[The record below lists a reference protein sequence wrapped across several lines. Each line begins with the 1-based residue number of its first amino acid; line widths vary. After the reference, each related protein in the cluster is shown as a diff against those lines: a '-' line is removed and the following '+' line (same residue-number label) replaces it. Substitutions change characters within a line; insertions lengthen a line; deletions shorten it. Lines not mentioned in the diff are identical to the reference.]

1 MSAAFSTDATA
12 VPGPDTVSTAARV
25 ALLDEPDRLR
35 VGLSPI
41 RRRLL
46 ERLRQPAS
54 ATQLASELAMGRQR
68 VNYHLRALEK
78 ARLVDLVEERQRR
91 GCVERILLARA
102 QAFIVDPAVM
112 AAKTGSS
119 GATGTP
125 SGTPAVSR
133 AVQDKFSAEHLID
146 AAADVVRDVTRMRVQ
161 AEKQG
166 ARLLT
171 FTMQTDV
178 SFAEPGDLER
188 FTTSIAEFVAREA
201 AKVHTPAGGRRYR
214 IVIGGHPSPRPDS
227 EKQASE
233 KHASDKPAADKH
245 ASDRH
250 AGESHHDRE
259 PRDREHR
266 EPRDDRPRA
275 GRSPRRRTH

>member
-1 MSAAFSTDATA
+1 MSTM
-12 VPGPDTVSTAARV
+12 

-46 ERLRQPAS
+46 ERLREPAS

-78 ARLVDLVEERQRR
+78 AKLVDLVEERQRR
-91 GCVERILLARA
+91 GCVERILVARA

-112 AAKTGSS
+112 TAKTG
-119 GATGTP
+119 
-125 SGTPAVSR
+125 VSR
-133 AVQDKFSAEHLID
+133 AAQDRFSAEHLID
-146 AAADVVRDVTRMRVQ
+146 TAADLVRDVTRMRVQ

-166 ARLLT
+166 TRLLT
-171 FTMQTDV
+171 FTMQTDI
-178 SFAEPGDLER
+178 SFAEPGDLDR
-188 FTTSIAEFVAREA
+188 FTTAVAEFVTREA
-201 AKVHTPAGGRRYR
+201 AKYHTPGGGRRYHL
-214 IVIGGHPSPRPDS
+214 VIGGHPSPRADVIGA
-227 EKQASE
+227 Q
-233 KHASDKPAADKH
+233 KPL
-245 ASDRH
+245 
-250 AGESHHDRE
+250 AGESHHDRD
-259 PRDREHR
+259 RDTK

>member
-1 MSAAFSTDATA
+1 MS
-12 VPGPDTVSTAARV
+12 GPV

-68 VNYHLRALEK
+68 INYHLRALEK
-78 ARLVDLVEERQRR
+78 AKLVDLVEERQRR
-91 GCVERILLARA
+91 GCVERILVARA

-112 AAKTGSS
+112 TAKTGTHSTAS
-119 GATGTP
+119 LG
-125 SGTPAVSR
+125 VSR
-133 AVQDKFSAEHLID
+133 TAQDKFSAEHLID
-146 AAADVVRDVTRMRVQ
+146 TAADVVRDVTRMRVQ

-166 ARLLT
+166 TRLLT
-171 FTMQTDV
+171 FTMKTDI

-188 FTTSIAEFVAREA
+188 FTTCVAEFVAREG
-201 AKVHTPAGGRRYR
+201 AKYNAPDGGGRRYR
-214 IVIGGHPSPRPDS
+214 VVIGGHPSPRTDPTGTHR
-227 EKQASE
+227 A
-233 KHASDKPAADKH
+233 
-245 ASDRH
+245 
-250 AGESHHDRE
+250 AGETHHDRD
-259 PRDREHR
+259 RDSK

-275 GRSPRRRTH
+275 GRSARRRTH

>member
-1 MSAAFSTDATA
+1 MLTE
-12 VPGPDTVSTAARV
+12 
-25 ALLDEPDRLR
+25 LLDEPDRLR

-54 ATQLASELAMGRQR
+54 ATQLASELSMGRQR

-78 ARLVDLVEERQRR
+78 AKLVDLVEERQRR
-91 GCVERILLARA
+91 GCIERILIARA

-112 AAKTGSS
+112 TAKTGSAGS
-119 GATGTP
+119 N
-125 SGTPAVSR
+125 SPAPLGVSR

-146 AAADVVRDVTRMRVQ
+146 TAADMVRDVTRMRAA

-166 ARLLT
+166 SRLLT

-188 FTTSIAEFVAREA
+188 FTTAVAELVAREA
-201 AKVHTPAGGRRYR
+201 AKFHTPTSGRRYR
-214 IVIGGHPSPRPDS
+214 IVIGGHPSPR
-227 EKQASE
+227 
-233 KHASDKPAADKH
+233 SDKP
-245 ASDRH
+245 

-259 PRDREHR
+259 WDSKEA
-266 EPRDDRPRA
+266 RDDRPRA
-275 GRSPRRRTH
+275 GRSGRRRPH

>member
-1 MSAAFSTDATA
+1 MSELAS
-12 VPGPDTVSTAARV
+12 AARV

-78 ARLVDLVEERQRR
+78 AKLVDLVEERQRR
-91 GCVERILLARA
+91 GCVERILIARA

-112 AAKTGSS
+112 TAKTGSNS
-119 GATGTP
+119 PATLG
-125 SGTPAVSR
+125 VSR
-133 AVQDKFSAEHLID
+133 TAQDKFSAEHLID
-146 AAADVVRDVTRMRVQ
+146 TAADLVRDVTRMRAQ

-188 FTTSIAEFVAREA
+188 FTTAVAEFVAREA
-201 AKVHTPAGGRRYR
+201 AKYHNPSGGRRYR
-214 IVIGGHPSPRPDS
+214 VVIGGHPSPR
-227 EKQASE
+227 A
-233 KHASDKPAADKH
+233 DKPA
-245 ASDRH
+245 
-250 AGESHHDRE
+250 GEIHHDRDKESRE
-259 PRDREHR
+259 PRDE
-266 EPRDDRPRA
+266 RPRA
-275 GRSPRRRTH
+275 GRSTRRRTH

>member
-1 MSAAFSTDATA
+1 MPAA
-12 VPGPDTVSTAARV
+12 V

-35 VGLSPI
+35 IGLTPI

-54 ATQLASELAMGRQR
+54 ATQLATELAMGRQR

-78 ARLVDLVEERQRR
+78 AKLVDLVEERQRR
-91 GCVERILLARA
+91 GCVERILIARA

-112 AAKTGSS
+112 AAKTGSGS
-119 GATGTP
+119 
-125 SGTPAVSR
+125 PASLGVSR

-146 AAADVVRDVTRMRVQ
+146 TAADLVRDVTRMRVQ

-171 FTMQTDV
+171 FTMQTDI

-188 FTTSIAEFVAREA
+188 FTTAVAEFVAREA
-201 AKVHTPAGGRRYR
+201 AKFHTPSGGRRYR
-214 IVIGGHPSPRPDS
+214 VVVGGHPSPRSDS
-227 EKQASE
+227 TGS
-233 KHASDKPAADKH
+233 S
-245 ASDRH
+245 RH
-250 AGESHHDRE
+250 AGDTNHDRDWE
-259 PRDREHR
+259 SR

-275 GRSPRRRTH
+275 GRSARRRTH

>member
-1 MSAAFSTDATA
+1 MSAPVT
-12 VPGPDTVSTAARV
+12 
-25 ALLDEPDRLR
+25 LLDEPDRLR

-78 ARLVDLVEERQRR
+78 AKLVDLVEERQRR
-91 GCVERILLARA
+91 GCVERILIARA

-112 AAKTGSS
+112 TAKTGSNS
-119 GATGTP
+119 PATAG
-125 SGTPAVSR
+125 VSR

-146 AAADVVRDVTRMRVQ
+146 TAADVVRDVTRMRAQ

-166 ARLLT
+166 TRLLT
-171 FTMQTDV
+171 FTMQTDI
-178 SFAEPGDLER
+178 SFAEPDDFER
-188 FTTSIAEFVAREA
+188 FTTAVAEFVAREA
-201 AKVHTPAGGRRYR
+201 AKFLAKRPSAASPSAFAAPASAEFHTPAAGRRYR
-214 IVIGGHPSPRPDS
+214 VVIGGHPSPSPRS
-227 EKQASE
+227 EKL
-233 KHASDKPAADKH
+233 
-245 ASDRH
+245 
-250 AGESHHDRE
+250 AGDIHHDRDH
-259 PRDREHR
+259 RDSK

-275 GRSPRRRTH
+275 GRSSRRRPH

>member
-1 MSAAFSTDATA
+1 MS
-12 VPGPDTVSTAARV
+12 GPV

-78 ARLVDLVEERQRR
+78 AKLIDLVEERQRR
-91 GCVERILLARA
+91 GCVERILVARA
-102 QAFIVDPAVM
+102 QAFIVDPGVM
-112 AAKTGSS
+112 TAKTGSNS
-119 GATGTP
+119 PATTLG
-125 SGTPAVSR
+125 VSR
-133 AVQDKFSAEHLID
+133 AAQDKFSAEHLID
-146 AAADVVRDVTRMRVQ
+146 TAADMVRDVTRMRAQ

-166 ARLLT
+166 TRLLT

-188 FTTSIAEFVAREA
+188 FTTAVAEFVVREA
-201 AKVHTPAGGRRYR
+201 AKFNTPGGGRRYR
-214 IVIGGHPSPRPDS
+214 IVLGGHPSPRSDS
-227 EKQASE
+227 TGTQKQGG
-233 KHASDKPAADKH
+233 DI
-245 ASDRH
+245 
-250 AGESHHDRE
+250 HHDRDH
-259 PRDREHR
+259 RDSK

-275 GRSPRRRTH
+275 GRSARRRTH

>member
-1 MSAAFSTDATA
+1 MSAPAARSA
-12 VPGPDTVSTAARV
+12 AARV

-68 VNYHLRALEK
+68 INYHLRALEK
-78 ARLVDLVEERQRR
+78 AKLVDLVEERQRR

-102 QAFIVDPAVM
+102 QAFIVDPGVM

-119 GATGTP
+119 GTTAG
-125 SGTPAVSR
+125 PAVSR
-133 AVQDKFSAEHLID
+133 AAQDKFSAEHLID
-146 AAADVVRDVTRMRVQ
+146 TAADVVRDVTRMRVQ

-178 SFAEPGDLER
+178 TFAEPGDLER
-188 FTTSIAEFVAREA
+188 FTTAVAEFVAREA
-201 AKVHTPAGGRRYR
+201 AKFHTPGGGRRYR
-214 IVIGGHPSPRPDS
+214 VVIGGHPSPR
-227 EKQASE
+227 KA
-233 KHASDKPAADKH
+233 AADKAGADTAGTH
-245 ASDRH
+245 TH
-250 AGESHHDRE
+250 AGDTHHDRE
-259 PRDREHR
+259 DRDHKDTGET
-266 EPRDDRPRA
+266 RDERPRA

>member
-1 MSAAFSTDATA
+1 MSNALTAASATA
-12 VPGPDTVSTAARV
+12 RV
-25 ALLDEPDRLR
+25 VLLDEPDRLR
-35 VGLSPI
+35 VGLSPL

-91 GCVERILLARA
+91 GCVERILIARA
-102 QAFIVDPAVM
+102 QAFIVDPGVM
-112 AAKTGSS
+112 SAKTGSGS
-119 GATGTP
+119 RGTSP
-125 SGTPAVSR
+125 LAVSR
-133 AVQDKFSAEHLID
+133 TAQDKFSAEHLIET
-146 AAADVVRDVTRMRVQ
+146 AADVVRDVTRMRAQ

-171 FTMQTDV
+171 FTMQTDI

-188 FTTSIAEFVAREA
+188 FTTAVAEFVAREA
-201 AKVHTPAGGRRYR
+201 AKFHTPGGGRRYR
-214 IVIGGHPSPRPDS
+214 VVIGGHPSPRSDS
-227 EKQASE
+227 SGTQ
-233 KHASDKPAADKH
+233 
-245 ASDRH
+245 RH
-250 AGESHHDRE
+250 AGDTNHD
-259 PRDREHR
+259 RDRESR

-275 GRSPRRRTH
+275 GRSARRRTH

>member
-1 MSAAFSTDATA
+1 MSA
-12 VPGPDTVSTAARV
+12 PV

-68 VNYHLRALEK
+68 INYHLRALETAK
-78 ARLVDLVEERQRR
+78 LIDLVEERQRR
-91 GCVERILLARA
+91 GCVERILVARA
-102 QAFIVDPAVM
+102 QAFIVDPSVM
-112 AAKTGSS
+112 NAKTGSGS
-119 GATGTP
+119 SATTAGL
-125 SGTPAVSR
+125 AVSR
-133 AVQDKFSAEHLID
+133 TAQDKFSAEHLID
-146 AAADVVRDVTRMRVQ
+146 TAADVVRDVTRMRVQ

-188 FTTSIAEFVAREA
+188 FTTTLAEFVAREA
-201 AKVHTPAGGRRYR
+201 AKYHTPGGRGYR
-214 IVIGGHPSPRPDS
+214 VVIGGHPSPRAD
-227 EKQASE
+227 KQAG
-233 KHASDKPAADKH
+233 DT
-245 ASDRH
+245 
-250 AGESHHDRE
+250 HHDRAHW
-259 PRDREHR
+259 DSK

-275 GRSPRRRTH
+275 GRSARRRTH

>member
-1 MSAAFSTDATA
+1 MS
-12 VPGPDTVSTAARV
+12 GPV

-78 ARLVDLVEERQRR
+78 AKLVDLVEERQRR
-91 GCVERILLARA
+91 GCIERILVARA
-102 QAFIVDPAVM
+102 QAFIVDPGVM
-112 AAKTGSS
+112 TAKTGTNSPGS
-119 GATGTP
+119 LG
-125 SGTPAVSR
+125 VSR

-146 AAADVVRDVTRMRVQ
+146 TASDIVRDVTRMRVQ

-166 ARLLT
+166 VRLLT
-171 FTMQTDV
+171 FTMQTDI
-178 SFAEPGDLER
+178 SFAEPEDLER
-188 FTTSIAEFVAREA
+188 FTTAVAELVVREA
-201 AKVHTPAGGRRYR
+201 AKFNTPGGGRRYR
-214 IVIGGHPSPRPDS
+214 FVIGGHPSPRSDS
-227 EKQASE
+227 TGAQKQA
-233 KHASDKPAADKH
+233 
-245 ASDRH
+245 
-250 AGESHHDRE
+250 GETHHDRDSE
-259 PRDREHR
+259 AR

-275 GRSPRRRTH
+275 GRSARRRTH

>member
-1 MSAAFSTDATA
+1 MVAESAAPVA
-12 VPGPDTVSTAARV
+12 PV

-78 ARLVDLVEERQRR
+78 AKLVDLVEERQRR
-91 GCVERILLARA
+91 GCVERILVARA
-102 QAFIVDPAVM
+102 QAFIVDPGVM
-112 AAKTGSS
+112 TAKTGSGGS
-119 GATGTP
+119 HSPTTL
-125 SGTPAVSR
+125 VSR
-133 AVQDKFSAEHLID
+133 TAQDRFSAEHLID
-146 AAADVVRDVTRMRVQ
+146 TAADVVRDVTRMRAA

-171 FTMQTDV
+171 FAMQTDL

-188 FTTSIAEFVAREA
+188 FTTAVAEFVAREA
-201 AKVHTPAGGRRYR
+201 AKYHTPGGGRRYR
-214 IVIGGHPSPRPDS
+214 VVIGGHPSPRTDTTG
-227 EKQASE
+227 A
-233 KHASDKPAADKH
+233 HKPA
-245 ASDRH
+245 
-250 AGESHHDRE
+250 AGESHHDRD
-259 PRDREHR
+259 RDTK

-275 GRSPRRRTH
+275 GRSARRRTH

>member
-1 MSAAFSTDATA
+1 MLADAVA
-12 VPGPDTVSTAARV
+12 PV

-78 ARLVDLVEERQRR
+78 AKLVDLVEERQRR
-91 GCVERILLARA
+91 GCVERILIARA
-102 QAFIVDPAVM
+102 QAFIVDPSVM
-112 AAKTGSS
+112 TANTGSNS
-119 GATGTP
+119 PHG
-125 SGTPAVSR
+125 VSR
-133 AVQDKFSAEHLID
+133 AAQDKFSAEHLID
-146 AAADVVRDVTRMRVQ
+146 TAADVVRDVTRMRAQ

-171 FTMQTDV
+171 FTMQTDI

-188 FTTSIAEFVAREA
+188 FTSAVAEFVTREA
-201 AKVHTPAGGRRYR
+201 AKYHTPGGGRRYR
-214 IVIGGHPSPRPDS
+214 LVIGGHPSPRA
-227 EKQASE
+227 EAVGAQ
-233 KHASDKPAADKH
+233 KPAA
-245 ASDRH
+245 
-250 AGESHHDRE
+250 GETHHDRD
-259 PRDREHR
+259 RDTK

-275 GRSPRRRTH
+275 GRNARRRTH

>member
-1 MSAAFSTDATA
+1 MSAAA
-12 VPGPDTVSTAARV
+12 VESAAARV

-35 VGLSPI
+35 VGLTPI

-78 ARLVDLVEERQRR
+78 AKLVDLVEERQRR
-91 GCVERILLARA
+91 GCVERILIARA

-112 AAKTGSS
+112 AAKTGSGS
-119 GATGTP
+119 
-125 SGTPAVSR
+125 PASLGVSR
-133 AVQDKFSAEHLID
+133 VAQDKFSAEHLID
-146 AAADVVRDVTRMRVQ
+146 TAADMVRDVTRMRVQ

-188 FTTSIAEFVAREA
+188 FTTTVAEFIVREA
-201 AKVHTPAGGRRYR
+201 AKFHTPGGRRYR
-214 IVIGGHPSPRPDS
+214 VVIGGHPSPRTDS
-227 EKQASE
+227 TGTQKQA
-233 KHASDKPAADKH
+233 
-245 ASDRH
+245 
-250 AGESHHDRE
+250 GETHHE
-259 PRDREHR
+259 RDREAR

-275 GRSPRRRTH
+275 GRSARRRPH

>member
-1 MSAAFSTDATA
+1 VRRMS
-12 VPGPDTVSTAARV
+12 GPV

-68 VNYHLRALEK
+68 INYHLRALEK
-78 ARLVDLVEERQRR
+78 AKLVDLVEERQRR
-91 GCVERILLARA
+91 GCVERILIARA

-112 AAKTGSS
+112 TAKTGS
-119 GATGTP
+119 GAPATL
-125 SGTPAVSR
+125 AVSR
-133 AVQDKFSAEHLID
+133 VAQDKFSAEHLID
-146 AAADVVRDVTRMRVQ
+146 TAADLVRDVTRMRVQ

-171 FTMQTDV
+171 FTMQTDI

-188 FTTSIAEFVAREA
+188 FTTAVAEFVAREA
-201 AKVHTPAGGRRYR
+201 AKFHTPGGGRRYR
-214 IVIGGHPSPRPDS
+214 VVIGGHPSPRSDS
-227 EKQASE
+227 TGS
-233 KHASDKPAADKH
+233 S
-245 ASDRH
+245 RH
-250 AGESHHDRE
+250 AGDTSHDR
-259 PRDREHR
+259 DNRESR

-275 GRSPRRRTH
+275 GRSARRRTH

>member
-1 MSAAFSTDATA
+1 MSAEL
-12 VPGPDTVSTAARV
+12 AAPV

-35 VGLSPI
+35 VGLTPI

-78 ARLVDLVEERQRR
+78 AKLVDLVEERQRR
-91 GCVERILLARA
+91 GCVERILIARA
-102 QAFIVDPAVM
+102 QAFIVDPGVM
-112 AAKTGSS
+112 AAKTGSNAS
-119 GATGTP
+119 AAAGLG
-125 SGTPAVSR
+125 VSR

-146 AAADVVRDVTRMRVQ
+146 TAADLVRDVTRMRVQ

-171 FTMQTDV
+171 FTMQTDI

-188 FTTSIAEFVAREA
+188 FTTAVAEFVAREA
-201 AKVHTPAGGRRYR
+201 AKFNTPTGGRRYR
-214 IVIGGHPSPRPDS
+214 VVIGGHPSPRKSGTD
-227 EKQASE
+227 E
-233 KHASDKPAADKH
+233 
-245 ASDRH
+245 H
-250 AGESHHDRE
+250 AGETHHDRDRESRE
-259 PRDREHR
+259 PRDE
-266 EPRDDRPRA
+266 RPRA
-275 GRSPRRRTH
+275 GRSARRRTH

>member
-1 MSAAFSTDATA
+1 MS
-12 VPGPDTVSTAARV
+12 GPV

-68 VNYHLRALEK
+68 VNYHLRALENAK
-78 ARLVDLVEERQRR
+78 LVDLVEERQRR
-91 GCVERILLARA
+91 GCVERILVARA
-102 QAFIVDPAVM
+102 QAFIVDPGVM
-112 AAKTGSS
+112 TAKTGSHS
-119 GATGTP
+119 SHPLAA
-125 SGTPAVSR
+125 PAVSR

-166 ARLLT
+166 TRLLT
-171 FTMQTDV
+171 FTMQTDI
-178 SFAEPGDLER
+178 SFAEPDDLER
-188 FTTSIAEFVAREA
+188 FTTAVAEFMAREA
-201 AKVHTPAGGRRYR
+201 AKFHTPGGGRRYR
-214 IVIGGHPSPRPDS
+214 VVVGGHPSPSAAASPSPLPSPRADS
-227 EKQASE
+227 AGAPKQA
-233 KHASDKPAADKH
+233 
-245 ASDRH
+245 
-250 AGESHHDRE
+250 AGESHHDRD
-259 PRDREHR
+259 RDTK

-275 GRSPRRRTH
+275 GRSARRRTH

>member
-1 MSAAFSTDATA
+1 MSVAAVT
-12 VPGPDTVSTAARV
+12 
-25 ALLDEPDRLR
+25 LLDEPDRLR

-68 VNYHLRALEK
+68 INYHLRALEK
-78 ARLVDLVEERQRR
+78 AKLVELVEERQRR
-91 GCVERILLARA
+91 GCVERILIARA

-112 AAKTGSS
+112 TAKTGSS
-119 GATGTP
+119 AGA
-125 SGTPAVSR
+125 SGAALGVSR
-133 AVQDKFSAEHLID
+133 VAQDKFSAEHLID
-146 AAADVVRDVTRMRVQ
+146 TAADVVRDVTRMRAQ

-171 FTMQTDV
+171 FTMQTDI

-188 FTTSIAEFVAREA
+188 FTTAVAEFVTREA
-201 AKVHTPAGGRRYR
+201 AKFHTPGGRRYR
-214 IVIGGHPSPRPDS
+214 VVIGGHPSPRKSGTD
-227 EKQASE
+227 E
-233 KHASDKPAADKH
+233 HT
-245 ASDRH
+245 
-250 AGESHHDRE
+250 GETHHE
-259 PRDREHR
+259 RDRDSK

-275 GRSPRRRTH
+275 GRSARRRTH

>member
-1 MSAAFSTDATA
+1 MPFMVA
-12 VPGPDTVSTAARV
+12 PV

-78 ARLVDLVEERQRR
+78 AKLVDLVEERQRR
-91 GCVERILLARA
+91 GCVERILMARA

-112 AAKTGSS
+112 TSKTGS
-119 GATGTP
+119 GAPATL
-125 SGTPAVSR
+125 AVSR

-146 AAADVVRDVTRMRVQ
+146 TAADMVRDVTRMRVQ

-171 FTMQTDV
+171 FTMQTDI

-188 FTTSIAEFVAREA
+188 FTTTVAEFVAREA
-201 AKVHTPAGGRRYR
+201 AKFHTPGGGGRRYR
-214 IVIGGHPSPRPDS
+214 IVIGGHPSPRPD
-227 EKQASE
+227 
-233 KHASDKPAADKH
+233 KPA
-245 ASDRH
+245 
-250 AGESHHDRE
+250 GETHHDRDHRDSKE
-259 PRDREHR
+259 PRDE
-266 EPRDDRPRA
+266 RPRA
-275 GRSPRRRTH
+275 GRSARRRTH